1 MVAMTTTQTPIIG
14 WESRYMTLKECKRLQ
29 SMDDLR
35 YLPETEGAAFQALG
49 NAVNVKVV
57 SEIARCL
64 FAVIGGADGILDG
77 NLKLAA

>member
-1 MVAMTTTQTPIIG
+1 
-14 WESRYMTLKECKRLQ
+14 MTLEECKRLQ

-35 YLPETEGAAFQALG
+35 YLPETDGAAFQALG

-57 SEIARCL
+57 SEVARCL
-64 FAVIGGADGILDG
+64 FALTGGSDGIQDY